1 MSSSSS
7 GCKGPSCFSQ
17 AEVSL
22 HDLYSGDMKHLP
34 LMVLKRTKVLQ
45 RSPTI
50 LCWCSP
56 VAVSQP
62 PALMAFLTSGRRH
75 HKRGSN
81 HPVYKL
87 IPLLIS
93 SIPEGG
99 LRQFFQSITSI
110 QTSPENSSRLAIL
123 SNGLCK
129 LPVGHLV
136 SRLGSLP
143 SSTLWPG
150 ILAADQ
156 PLWFSPVFPEDAGS
170 SSHLAP
176 IQVSAG
182 STLYPAPAAAP
193 AL

>member
-1 MSSSSS
+1 MYHSIE
-7 GCKGPSCFSQ
+7 
-17 AEVSL
+17 A
-22 HDLYSGDMKHLP
+22 
-34 LMVLKRTKVLQ
+34 
-45 RSPTI
+45 
-50 LCWCSP
+50 
-56 VAVSQP
+56 
-62 PALMAFLTSGRRH
+62 

-93 SIPEGG
+93 SSPEGG

-110 QTSPENSSRLAIL
+110 QTSPGNSSRLAIL

-156 PLWFSPVFPEDAGS
+156 PLWFSSVFPEDAGS

-182 STLYPAPAAAP
+182 STLLPAPSAAP
-193 AL
+193 ALWCSQPQPLDLPAFSHSWKRAALRRRTRRWGNEGCELDPWGGVGTGF